1 MLYTHVVEPA
11 LGTWAKNEKGE
22 VCQSSALSF
31 ARAIEAIYSY
41 LTPCELIFLGPVDV
55 ILLSKRALLLFCW
68 LGVSLHAEEEHPEE
82 DQDSEEG
89 AR

>member
-1 MLYTHVVEPA
+1 MKKERFVNHLLY
-11 LGTWAKNEKGE
+11 LL
-22 VCQSSALSF
+22 SA
-31 ARAIEAIYSY
+31 AIEAIYSY

-68 LGVSLHAEEEHPEE
+68 LGVSLPAEEEHQEK
-82 DQDSEEG
+82 DQDGEEG